1 MESDSFH
8 PSTPLPVTGKAW
20 RTRLGLA
27 LLAVA
32 LLSASLVLWQKLVT
46 IEREHANERVAAQA
60 RLLTRQLE
68 SSLNTQAQDLYRLA
82 ELWNHHGRLTRE
94 EWELEAGFSLQH
106 FRGYQ
111 AIQWADAGLN
121 LRWIM
126 PLAGNE
132 AAVNF
137 RLTPAHPN
145 YLLAMQAKTQGK
157 AVFSNSF
164 ELVQGGRGFALY
176 TPLYIAD
183 EQGQRTF
190 DGFVQGIFRVEPLMD
205 ELLDTVDSAAF
216 NVRLLEFG
224 RPLYSREQADFSA
237 GLQQELP
244 LHLLN
249 NRNFT
254 LQLNPTRELAQQLA
268 SPLPSVVLG
277 ASLTTTVLLIAALAL
292 AAENARR
299 ASAMQASNRRL
310 NEEVNNREL
319 IEQVLRDSRE
329 RLQLVV
335 DLTDSSRDG
344 LFIIDP
350 HTRHILHMNKAT
362 YSSLGY
368 SSDEFR
374 QQLLEHPENL
384 ILGFHAWVELVR
396 QAQGDNQG
404 KIFQREMRRRNG
416 SIQAAEISAQLVQI
430 NGHEYLIGVSRDNNE
445 RLQLEAQLQHLSQRD
460 GLTGLYNRRFFDH
473 QLHSEWRRL
482 QRVGAPMSLLMLDV
496 DYFKR
501 YNDQL
506 GHLAG
511 DDALRKVAQALQS
524 CLLRD
529 SDAVCRYGGEEF
541 AVILANTDAEGAALI
556 ALRIHDALAEL
567 QLPNPGSPLSRLS
580 ASIGL
585 STVTPNR
592 DSHPDSLVA
601 HSDQALYRAKHQ
613 GRNCTCVWSSA

>member
-1 MESDSFH
+1 MELDSLH
-8 PSTPLPVTGKAW
+8 DTPAFPAARPAW
-20 RTRLGLA
+20 RSRLA
-27 LLAVA
+27 LTLLAA
-32 LLSASLVLWQKLVT
+32 LLLGASLVLWQKLVT
-46 IEREHANERVAAQA
+46 IERAHANERVAAQA

-68 SSLNTQAQDLYRLA
+68 GGLTTQAQDLYRLA
-82 ELWNHHGRLTRE
+82 ELWNHHGRMSQE
-94 EWELEAGFSLQH
+94 EWQLEARFSLQH

-111 AIQWADAGLN
+111 AIQWADADLR
-121 LRWIM
+121 LRWIL

-137 RLTPAHPN
+137 QLTPAHPN
-145 YLLAMQAKTQGK
+145 YLLAMQAKAQGK
-157 AVFSNSF
+157 QVFSNSF
-164 ELVQGGRGFALY
+164 DLVQGGRGFVLY
-176 TPLYIAD
+176 TPLYVMDA
-183 EQGQRTF
+183 QGQRVF
-190 DGFVQGIFRVEPLMD
+190 DGFVQGIFRVQTLMD
-205 ELLDTVDSAAF
+205 ELLDTVDSTDF

-224 RPLYSREQADFSA
+224 RPLYNREQADFSA

-254 LQLNPTRELAQQLA
+254 LQLNPTRKLAQQLS
-268 SPLPSVVLG
+268 SPLPLVLLAAG
-277 ASLTTTVLLIAALAL
+277 LTTTLLLIAALAL
-292 AAENARR
+292 AVENARR
-299 ASAMQASNRRL
+299 AGALQASNSRL
-310 NEEVNNREL
+310 NQEVHGREL
-319 IEQVLRDSRE
+319 IEQVLRESRE

-350 HTRHILHMNKAT
+350 HNRKILHMNKAT

-368 SSDEFR
+368 SEQEFR
-374 QQLLEHPENL
+374 ERLQEQPESLL
-384 ILGFHAWVELVR
+384 LGFYAWVELVR

-416 SIQAAEISAQLVQI
+416 SIQPAEISAQLVQV

-482 QRVGAPMSLLMLDV
+482 QRIGAPMSLLMLDV
-496 DYFKR
+496 DYFKA

-511 DDALRKVAQALQS
+511 DDALRQVAAALQS

-529 SDAVCRYGGEEF
+529 GDAVCRYGGEEF
-541 AVILANTDAEGAALI
+541 AVILANTDEVGAQMI
-556 ALRIHDALAEL
+556 AARIHAALAEL
-567 QLPNPGSPLSRLS
+567 QLPHPGSPLSRLS

-585 STVTPNR
+585 SSVTPNR

-601 HSDQALYRAKHQ
+601 HSDQALYQAKHQ
-613 GRNCTCVWSSA
+613 GRNCTCVWSTT

>member
-1 MESDSFH
+1 MRADSL
-8 PSTPLPVTGKAW
+8 PDTTPLPIARPAW
-20 RTRLGLA
+20 RARLAVVLLALA
-27 LLAVA
+27 LLA
-32 LLSASLVLWQKLVT
+32 ASLVLWQKLVT
-46 IEREHANERVAAQA
+46 IERAHANERVAAQA

-68 SSLNTQAQDLYRLA
+68 GSLNAQAQDLYRLA
-82 ELWNHHGRLTRE
+82 ELWNHHGRLSRE
-94 EWELEAGFSLQH
+94 EWALEAQFSLQH

-111 AIQWADAGLN
+111 AIQWADSDLR
-121 LRWIM
+121 LRWIL
-126 PLAGNE
+126 PITGNE

-137 RLTPAHPN
+137 QLTAAHPN
-145 YLLAMQAKTQGK
+145 YLLALQAKTQGK

-176 TPLYIAD
+176 TPLYVLD
-183 EQGQRTF
+183 EHGQRTF
-190 DGFVQGIFRVEPLMD
+190 DGFIQGIFRVEPLMD
-205 ELLDTVDSAAF
+205 ELLDTVDSTDF

-224 RPLYSREQADFSA
+224 KPLYSREQADFSA

-254 LQLNPTRELAQQLA
+254 LQLNPTRKLAQQLS
-268 SPLPSVVLG
+268 SPLPTVVLG
-277 ASLTTTVLLIAALAL
+277 AALTTTLLLFAALWLAL
-292 AAENARR
+292 ENARR
-299 ASAMQASNRRL
+299 ADAQRTANLRL
-310 NEEVNNREL
+310 SEEVNNREL

-350 HTRHILHMNKAT
+350 KTRNILHMNKAT

-368 SSDEFR
+368 SADEFR
-374 QQLLEHPENL
+374 QQLQEQPESL
-384 ILGFHAWVELVR
+384 LLGFHAWVELVR
-396 QAQGDNQG
+396 QAQTDNQG

-416 SIQAAEISAQLVQI
+416 SIQPAEISAQLVQV

-482 QRVGAPMSLLMLDV
+482 QRIGAPMSLLMLDV
-496 DYFKR
+496 DHFKA

-511 DDALRKVAQALQS
+511 DDALRKVAAALQS

-529 SDAVCRYGGEEF
+529 GDAVCRYGGEEF
-541 AVILANTDAEGAALI
+541 AVILANTDLEGAEVI
-556 ALRIHDALAEL
+556 AVRIHQALAEL
-567 QLPNPGSPLSRLS
+567 HLPHPGSPLSRLS

-585 STVTPNR
+585 STATPNR

-601 HSDQALYRAKHQ
+601 HSDQALYQAKHQ
-613 GRNCTCVWSSA
+613 GRNCTCVWRAG

>member
-1 MESDSFH
+1 MEQHSLHDAT
-8 PSTPLPVTGKAW
+8 STSTARPAW
-20 RTRLGLA
+20 RARLA
-27 LLAVA
+27 LVA
-32 LLSASLVLWQKLVT
+32 LAISLLGASLLLWQKMLT
-46 IEREHANERVAAQA
+46 IERAHANERVAAQA

-82 ELWNHHGRLTRE
+82 ERWNHRGRLSRE
-94 EWELEAGFSLQH
+94 EWELEARFSLEH

-111 AIQWADAGLN
+111 AIQWADSTLR
-121 LRWIM
+121 LRWIL
-126 PLAGNE
+126 PIAGNE
-132 AAVNF
+132 AALNF
-137 RLTPAHPN
+137 QLTPGHPN
-145 YLLAMQAKTQGK
+145 YLLAMQAKTQGT

-176 TPLYIAD
+176 TPLYVID
-183 EQGQRTF
+183 EQGNRAF
-190 DGFVQGIFRVEPLMD
+190 DGFVQAIFRVQPLMD
-205 ELLDTVDSAAF
+205 ELLDTVDSAGF
-216 NVRLLEFG
+216 NVRLSEFG
-224 RPLYSREQADFSA
+224 HPLYSREQADFSA

-254 LQLNPTRELAQQLA
+254 LQLNPTRQLAQQLS
-268 SPLPSVVLG
+268 SPLPLVVLIAG
-277 ASLTTTVLLIAALAL
+277 LTTTFLLVAALWLAL
-292 AAENARR
+292 ENARR
-299 ASAMQASNRRL
+299 AGALLASNSRL
-310 NEEVNNREL
+310 NQEVGNREL
-319 IEQVLRDSRE
+319 IEQVLRESRE

-350 HTRHILHMNKAT
+350 HNRNILHMNKAT
-362 YSSLGY
+362 HSSLGY
-368 SSDEFR
+368 SADEFR
-374 QQLLEHPENL
+374 QQLLDQPENL
-384 ILGFHAWVELVR
+384 LLGFHAWVDLVR
-396 QAQGDNQG
+396 QAQQDNQG

-416 SIQAAEISAQLVQI
+416 TLQPAEISAQLVQV

-482 QRVGAPMSLLMLDV
+482 QRIGAPMSLLMLDV
-496 DYFKR
+496 DHFKA

-511 DDALRKVAQALQS
+511 DDALRKVAAALQG

-529 SDAVCRYGGEEF
+529 GDAVCRYGGEEF
-541 AVILANTDAEGAALI
+541 AVILANTDQAGAEVITA
-556 ALRIHDALAEL
+556 RIHTALAEL
-567 QLPNPGSPLSRLS
+567 QLPHPGSPLSRLT

-592 DSHPDSLVA
+592 DGHPDSLVA
-601 HSDQALYRAKHQ
+601 HSDQALYQAKHQ
-613 GRNCTCVWSSA
+613 GRNCTCVWSTT

>member
-1 MESDSFH
+1 MEPDSLH
-8 PSTPLPVTGKAW
+8 DTSVLPAARPAW
-20 RTRLGLA
+20 RARLA
-27 LLAVA
+27 LALVA
-32 LLSASLVLWQKLVT
+32 LLLLGASLLLWQKLVT
-46 IEREHANERVAAQA
+46 IERTHANERVAAQA

-68 SSLNTQAQDLYRLA
+68 GSLTAQAQDLYRLG
-82 ELWNHHGRLTRE
+82 ELWNHHGRLNQD
-94 EWELEAGFSLQH
+94 EWALEARFSLQH

-111 AIQWADAGLN
+111 AIQWADADLR
-121 LRWIM
+121 LRWIL
-126 PLAGNE
+126 PIEGNE
-132 AAVNF
+132 AALNF
-137 RLTPAHPN
+137 QLTPAHPN

-164 ELVQGGRGFALY
+164 DLVQGGRGFALY
-176 TPLYIAD
+176 TPLYVMND
-183 EQGQRTF
+183 QGQRVF
-190 DGFVQGIFRVEPLMD
+190 DGFVQGIFRVQTLMD
-205 ELLDTVDSAAF
+205 ELLDTVDSAGF

-254 LQLNPTRELAQQLA
+254 LQLNPTRKLAQELS
-268 SPLPSVVLG
+268 SPLPWVVLG
-277 ASLTTTVLLIAALAL
+277 AGLTTTLLLVAALAL
-292 AAENARR
+292 AMENARR
-299 ASAMQASNRRL
+299 ASALLASNSRL
-310 NEEVNNREL
+310 NQEVSSREL
-319 IEQVLRDSRE
+319 IEQVLRESRE

-350 HTRHILHMNKAT
+350 HNRNILHMNKAT

-368 SSDEFR
+368 SEEEFR
-374 QQLLEHPENL
+374 QRLQEQPESLL
-384 ILGFHAWVELVR
+384 LGFHAWVELVR

-416 SIQAAEISAQLVQI
+416 SIQPAEISAQLVQV

-482 QRVGAPMSLLMLDV
+482 QRMGAPMSLLMLDV
-496 DYFKR
+496 DHFKR

-511 DDALRKVAQALQS
+511 DDALRKVASALQG

-529 SDAVCRYGGEEF
+529 GDAVCRYGGEEF
-541 AVILANTDAEGAALI
+541 AVILANTDEQGAEMIAA
-556 ALRIHDALAEL
+556 RIHQALAEL
-567 QLPNPGSPLSRLS
+567 QLPHPGSPLSRLS

-601 HSDQALYRAKHQ
+601 HSDQALYQAKHQ
-613 GRNCTCVWSSA
+613 GRNCTCVWTTT

>member
-1 MESDSFH
+1 MELDSLRDTTSITAER
-8 PSTPLPVTGKAW
+8 PAW
-20 RTRLGLA
+20 RARLALV
-27 LLAVA
+27 LLAVM
-32 LLSASLVLWQKLVT
+32 LLGASLLLWQKMVT
-46 IEREHANERVAAQA
+46 IERAHANERVAAQA

-68 SSLNTQAQDLYRLA
+68 GGLTTQAQDLYRVA
-82 ELWNHHGRLTRE
+82 ELWQHHGRLSRD
-94 EWELEAGFSLQH
+94 EWELQARFSLQH

-111 AIQWADAGLN
+111 AIQWADADLR
-121 LRWIM
+121 LRWILPM
-126 PLAGNE
+126 AGNE
-132 AAVNF
+132 AAANF
-137 RLTPAHPN
+137 QLTPAHPN

-176 TPLYIAD
+176 TPLYIQND
-183 EQGQRTF
+183 RGERTF
-190 DGFVQGIFRVEPLMD
+190 DGFVQGIFRVQTLMD
-205 ELLDTVDSAAF
+205 ELLDTVDSAGF

-254 LQLNPTRELAQQLA
+254 LQLNPTRKLAQQLS
-268 SPLPSVVLG
+268 SPLPMVVLG
-277 ASLTTTVLLIAALAL
+277 AGLITTLLLIAALAL
-292 AAENARR
+292 ALENARR
-299 ASAMQASNRRL
+299 AGDLLASNSRL
-310 NEEVNNREL
+310 NEEVGNREL

-350 HTRHILHMNKAT
+350 QNRNILHMNKAT

-368 SSDEFR
+368 SADEFR
-374 QQLLEHPENL
+374 EQLRDHPESL
-384 ILGFHAWVELVR
+384 LLGFHAWVELVR
-396 QAQGDNQG
+396 QAQHDNQG

-416 SIQAAEISAQLVQI
+416 SIQPAEISAQLVQV

-482 QRVGAPMSLLMLDV
+482 QRIGAPMSLLMLDV
-496 DYFKR
+496 DHFKA

-511 DDALRKVAQALQS
+511 DDALRKVATALQS

-529 SDAVCRYGGEEF
+529 GDAVCRYGGEEF
-541 AVILANTDAEGAALI
+541 ALILANTDQAGAELI
-556 ALRIHDALAEL
+556 AARIHHALAEL
-567 QLPNPGSPLSRLS
+567 HLPHPGSPLSCLT

-601 HSDQALYRAKHQ
+601 HSDQALYQAKHQ
-613 GRNCTCVWSSA
+613 GRNCTCVWRKS